1 MKAAVLREYG
11 VPRLEEFDDPS
22 AKDGVEIVEMLAAS
36 LTTLDVRVATGQ
48 HPMSPR
54 QLPVVCGV
62 EGVGLTADGRRVYV
76 GAPVPPYGT
85 MAERVPADR
94 SRLIDVPDGLDDA
107 VASALGNAGWAAWL
121 PLSWRAELTP
131 GERVLILGA
140 TGVVGRLA
148 VQAARLLGAGRIVAA
163 GRDPDALA
171 EAPGLGADATVRVDS
186 DGDLAAAFHDAA
198 GGPIDVVL
206 DYVGGRPLVAA
217 LGAAATGVRIVQVG
231 DAADPQLT
239 MPAPLLRAKG
249 VVLLGFVPRLA
260 GPEALA
266 ASYAELAEH
275 VLAGRLR
282 VEVERFP
289 LTEVTA
295 VWHRRSRRRVV
306 LVPPG
311 AALD

>member
-1 MKAAVLREYG
+1 M
-11 VPRLEEFDDPS
+11 
-22 AKDGVEIVEMLAAS
+22 
-36 LTTLDVRVATGQ
+36 
-48 HPMSPR
+48 
-54 QLPVVCGV
+54 
-62 EGVGLTADGRRVYV
+62 YV
-76 GAPVPPYGT
+76 GAPYHRTAPWPSGFPLTAADSSTFPTGWT
-85 MAERVPADR
+85 MRSPRPWVTRVGC
-94 SRLIDVPDGLDDA
+94 L
-107 VASALGNAGWAAWL
+107 AA
-121 PLSWRAELTP
+121 PSWRAELTP

-289 LTEVTA
+289 LTEVAA